1 MLSNLE
7 VKTTHCANDAS
18 QVTDFFACLFRQY
31 DNRGFVLNIDSF
43 PGTVQV
49 QGNAFK
55 RNMAY
60 IKDYIV
66 EENAYIDEFLE
77 IGEIKYSD
85 FERQLGQVFFKYCDL
100 TTWRGQYLSNKL
112 ADPSGEFNDLDF
124 VREYESVSTLII
136 EANRGPIIIKDNLF
150 EENIGTMGGK
160 IHIMSPDFESTAA

>member
-1 MLSNLE
+1 
-7 VKTTHCANDAS
+7 
-18 QVTDFFACLFRQY
+18 
-31 DNRGFVLNIDSF
+31 
-43 PGTVQV
+43 
-49 QGNAFK
+49 
-55 RNMAY
+55 MAY

-66 EENAYIDEFLE
+66 EESAYIDEFLE

-100 TTWRGQYLSNKL
+100 TTWRGQYLSNKF

-136 EANRGPIIIKDNLF
+136 VANRGPIIIKDNLF
-150 EENIGTMGGK
+150 EENIGTMGGA